1 MEVMQ
6 RLVLELADELQ
17 GALLYL
23 DAGAAE
29 IAQTTLGV
37 PMLLGKDNVEGI
49 DAFDTR
55 SSCPRSPKPLCPH
68 LPPTGGARKRLS
80 GLGAVHVCSLE
91 SASAEDAVLPLLASG
106 ISPTHLVVLT
116 TQLLTDTHR
125 RVLHAVLVSGVLA
138 AGK

>member
-37 PMLLGKDNVEGI
+37 PMLLGKNFG
-49 DAFDTR
+49 
-55 SSCPRSPKPLCPH
+55 
-68 LPPTGGARKRLS
+68 
-80 GLGAVHVCSLE
+80 
-91 SASAEDAVLPLLASG
+91 
-106 ISPTHLVVLT
+106 
-116 TQLLTDTHR
+116 
-125 RVLHAVLVSGVLA
+125 RV
-138 AGK
+138 